1 MQWMQFCQKGGSGS
15 ANGLWL
21 RIKVSQT
28 VLTIQFRPLKVALLP
43 PFPQPSPQLWSNNL
57 WYHHVSLECLGICSI
72 VSSWIPVK
80 QDEVTH
86 LRIIS
91 ECSSSSSP
99 PSPQSPDL
107 PARGAYHSYIW
118 DHGSHVRSPA
128 LVLSTLDLSR
138 PFASQGSEHWWIS
151 MDRRKVL
158 YLDDHLTIVS
168 GDFRL
173 EFGQYLHCWIHIPT
187 FGGIHV
193 YPLLPLL
200 NILSILQFLLAPSP
214 CVSLISIMT
223 HLSGQTGIFGSFSSD
238 MFRLKI
244 PLFQLR
250 PMSPSSISSQR
261 WTGHLRHWPNKRGG
275 CHQRQW
281 CSIPSIN

>member
-1 MQWMQFCQKGGSGS
+1 
-15 ANGLWL
+15 
-21 RIKVSQT
+21 
-28 VLTIQFRPLKVALLP
+28 
-43 PFPQPSPQLWSNNL
+43 
-57 WYHHVSLECLGICSI
+57 
-72 VSSWIPVK
+72 
-80 QDEVTH
+80 
-86 LRIIS
+86 
-91 ECSSSSSP
+91 
-99 PSPQSPDL
+99 
-107 PARGAYHSYIW
+107 
-118 DHGSHVRSPA
+118 
-128 LVLSTLDLSR
+128 
-138 PFASQGSEHWWIS
+138 

-261 WTGHLRHWPNKRGG
+261 WTGHLAEVRRDIKTRHRATGDRRAPGDGPCKM
-275 CHQRQW
+275 RQGLAGLRLDHFH
-281 CSIPSIN
+281 SAIHHLHVHHL

>member
-1 MQWMQFCQKGGSGS
+1 MYHWNAWAFAQSSVAGYLSNRMRSPTYES
-15 ANGLWL
+15 SPN
-21 RIKVSQT
+21 VHHHHHHHHHPSHQT
-28 VLTIQFRPLKVALLP
+28 YQPEALIIPTSYGTMVATSPTRPLFSLRWTCQDLLP
-43 PFPQPSPQLWSNNL
+43 RRPRLTDLLAAWNGVLLGCGEPMDLNG
-57 WYHHVSLECLGICSI
+57 SLES
-72 VSSWIPVK
+72 
-80 QDEVTH
+80 
-86 LRIIS
+86 
-91 ECSSSSSP
+91 
-99 PSPQSPDL
+99 
-107 PARGAYHSYIW
+107 
-118 DHGSHVRSPA
+118 
-128 LVLSTLDLSR
+128 
-138 PFASQGSEHWWIS
+138 
-151 MDRRKVL
+151 RKVL

-173 EFGQYLHCWIHIPT
+173 LEFAGQYLHCWIHIPT

-214 CVSLISIMT
+214 CVSLMSIMT